1 VNDQPEAL
9 RVADGGPAFPVV
21 DPVTISSYV
30 IPGMTLRDYFAARA
44 MQAKLQTSNGSL
56 YDKNWRD
63 DAAMGA
69 YLMADAMLKFRSKT

>member
-1 VNDQPEAL
+1 MNDQPEAL
-9 RVADGGPAFPVV
+9 RVADG
-21 DPVTISSYV
+21 

-44 MQAKLQTSNGSL
+44 MQAKLQTFNGSL

-69 YLMADAMLKFRSKT
+69 YLMADAMLKFRGKP

>member
-1 VNDQPEAL
+1 MNDKPEAL

-44 MQAKLQTSNGSL
+44 MQAELQTSNGL
-56 YDKNWRD
+56 YDKHWRD
-63 DAAMGA
+63 DAAMKS
-69 YLMADAMLKFRSKT
+69 YLMADAMLKFRSKP